1 MPDVIQEKFGCVQS
15 DKLLKGRPRQ
25 SPYGSVSFQRT
36 STPLAEVTMSTMNSE
51 VYDALIDAGADE
63 TKAREAAKSV
73 AQYDTDI
80 AEIKASLLLLKWMA
94 GFILAFVV
102 ALTWR
107 VFQ

>member
-1 MPDVIQEKFGCVQS
+1 
-15 DKLLKGRPRQ
+15 
-25 SPYGSVSFQRT
+25 
-36 STPLAEVTMSTMNSE
+36 MSTMNRE

-73 AQYDTDI
+73 ARYDTDI
-80 AEIKASLLLLKWMA
+80 AEIKASLLVLKWMA

-102 ALTWR
+102 ALAWR

>member
-1 MPDVIQEKFGCVQS
+1 
-15 DKLLKGRPRQ
+15 
-25 SPYGSVSFQRT
+25 
-36 STPLAEVTMSTMNSE
+36 MSTMNSE

-73 AQYDTDI
+73 APYDTDI
-80 AEIKASLLLLKWMA
+80 AEIKASLLVLKWMA

-102 ALTWR
+102 ALAWR

>member
-1 MPDVIQEKFGCVQS
+1 
-15 DKLLKGRPRQ
+15 
-25 SPYGSVSFQRT
+25 
-36 STPLAEVTMSTMNSE
+36 MSTMNSE

-80 AEIKASLLLLKWMA
+80 AEIKASLLVLKWMT

-107 VFQ
+107 TFQ

>member
-1 MPDVIQEKFGCVQS
+1 
-15 DKLLKGRPRQ
+15 
-25 SPYGSVSFQRT
+25 
-36 STPLAEVTMSTMNSE
+36 MSTMNSE

-73 AQYDTDI
+73 AQHDTDI
-80 AEIKASLLLLKWMA
+80 AEIKASLLLLKWMS

-102 ALTWR
+102 ALAWR

>member
-1 MPDVIQEKFGCVQS
+1 
-15 DKLLKGRPRQ
+15 
-25 SPYGSVSFQRT
+25 
-36 STPLAEVTMSTMNSE
+36 MSTMNSE

-73 AQYDTDI
+73 VRYDTEI
-80 AEIKASLLLLKWMA
+80 AEIKASLLLLKWMS

-102 ALTWR
+102 ALAWR